1 MLSLLRSLS
10 CFGFL
15 GFFGFFLFSC
25 SALPQSDPRLVAPP
39 PSAPSPPST
48 PGGSRVSDIINRELR
63 QATRANTARPQAAPT
78 VAQAQAFMKKAED
91 RSIRERNL
99 ARVAMQRTRNSDVRD
114 FAKMIVD
121 DHTKDLHNIVNLMES
136 KGIPQPK
143 NMPEVKHE
151 AEGMLNNL
159 SGAAMD
165 RAFIDTMIKDHER
178 DIAEFTKEVRSGEDP
193 AVRDYAAHALET
205 LQKHLQKA
213 QELQSKLAKNPS
225 K

>member
-1 MLSLLRSLS
+1 MAKRNSHLLIIGVFAAG
-10 CFGFL
+10 FGF
-15 GFFGFFLFSC
+15 
-25 SALPQSDPRLVAPP
+25 A
-39 PSAPSPPST
+39 
-48 PGGSRVSDIINRELR
+48 I
-63 QATRANTARPQAAPT
+63 TACQRNPENVQAARQDIVPGAT
-78 VAQAQAFMKKAED
+78 NQSTSRPANAGKDALLTPADQAFMKKAED
-91 RSIRERNL
+91 GSIQQRSL
-99 ARVAMQRTRNSDVRD
+99 ARVAMQRTQNSDVRD

-121 DHTKDLHNIVNLMES
+121 DRTKDLHNILNLMES
-136 KGIPQPK
+136 KGTPQPK

-151 AEGMLNNL
+151 AEGMLNSL

-213 QELQSKLAKNPS
+213 QELQSKLAKNSS

>member
-1 MLSLLRSLS
+1 MIGVFAAA
-10 CFGFL
+10 FGF
-15 GFFGFFLFSC
+15 G
-25 SALPQSDPRLVAPP
+25 
-39 PSAPSPPST
+39 
-48 PGGSRVSDIINRELR
+48 
-63 QATRANTARPQAAPT
+63 TAACQRNPENVQAAREDT
-78 VAQAQAFMKKAED
+78 VPGATNQNPSRPANAGKDALLTAADQAFMKKAED

-165 RAFIDTMIKDHER
+165 RAFIDAMIKDHER